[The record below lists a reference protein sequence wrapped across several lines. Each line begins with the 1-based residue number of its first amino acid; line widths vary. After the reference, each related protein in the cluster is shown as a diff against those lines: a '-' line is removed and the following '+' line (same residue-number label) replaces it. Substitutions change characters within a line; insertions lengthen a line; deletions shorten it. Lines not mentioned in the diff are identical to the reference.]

1 MNGPSAAGGASQPI
15 QTDWRLK
22 SSQPAVQQT
31 APAGPTDPTA
41 PVGINIGPQTFPSDL
56 NLESRHDYHR
66 FESYNFDQQV
76 SFREHHDPRFEKKML
91 GEEMR
96 EWGEN
101 QMDNP
106 IVAGAVGVA
115 GAAVFGVEGGE
126 FEVDRNI
133 RFLGRDAEI
142 GLRVEYDPNDRRTDP
157 LTNQRQDLGSTGGA
171 FLSFKIRN

>member
-22 SSQPAVQQT
+22 PSQPAAQQ
-31 APAGPTDPTA
+31 AA
-41 PVGINIGPQTFPSDL
+41 PVGIDIGPQTFPSDL
-56 NLESRHDYHR
+56 NLENRRDYNR

-76 SFREHHDPRFEKKML
+76 NFQLPEDSRFEKKML

-96 EWGEN
+96 EWGES

-106 IVAGAVGVA
+106 IIAGAVGAA

-126 FEVDRNI
+126 FEVDRNL
-133 RFLGRDAEI
+133 RVFGRDAEI
-142 GLRVEYDPNDRRTDP
+142 GVRVEYDPNDRRTDP
-157 LTNQRQDLGSTGGA
+157 LTNQRQDLGRTGGA